1 MAVIPVAWLFISWD
15 RPKQA
20 GCPGLCVHVVV
31 AAHDFTEAIRPSL
44 AGETQKKINIS

>member
-20 GCPGLCVHVVV
+20 GCSGLCVHVV